1 MFTSAL
7 HRLSAD
13 ERCLALF
20 IVVVSM
26 RRPLDVTGSFLDH
39 SLTSYVIVCE
49 GTVFPIF
56 DPLLYN
62 LDRVYKLIYKL
73 SSTIH
78 FKQTLASK
86 RVFTNASSGHT
97 VNSTVYTLVIYCYL
111 FAIHCY
117 VVVNS
122 NLHYILISEINKRYI
137 HKHNRQFSSL
147 LSAHSTCIH
156 TAQFSLVHSD

>member
-1 MFTSAL
+1 MFMFAL

-13 ERCLALF
+13 EWCLTLY

-26 RRPLDVTGSFLDH
+26 RCPLDVSGSFLDR
-39 SLTSYVIVCE
+39 SLTSHVIVCE
-49 GTVFPIF
+49 DTVFPIV
-56 DPLLYN
+56 DPLYYN

-78 FKQTLASK
+78 FKQTSASK
-86 RVFTNASSGHT
+86 GIFTNVSSGHT

-156 TAQFSLVHSD
+156 AAQFSLVHSD

>member
-1 MFTSAL
+1 MFMSAL

-13 ERCLALF
+13 EWCLTLF

-26 RRPLDVTGSFLDH
+26 RRL
-39 SLTSYVIVCE
+39 LTSYVIVCE
-49 GTVFPIF
+49 GTVFPIV
-56 DPLLYN
+56 DPLYYN

-73 SSTIH
+73 TSTIH

-86 RVFTNASSGHT
+86 RVFTNVSSGHT

-111 FAIHCY
+111 FAMHCY

-122 NLHYILISEINKRYI
+122 NSHYILISEINKAPKVLMPRWI
-137 HKHNRQFSSL
+137 
-147 LSAHSTCIH
+147 SAACILH
-156 TAQFSLVHSD
+156 TLTAQVRITFAA